1 MAAVTA
7 AAAET
12 VITPGLGPSEVS
24 HRRSNIIIVIV
35 TVIVI
40 PLIIFNGILF
50 IDTFIFVLL
59 CTVKHGGETNHHR
72 KHQEQGTLHSQ
83 LEIGSIYFY

>member
-1 MAAVTA
+1 MAAVAA
-7 AAAET
+7 AAAEM

-24 HRRSNIIIVIV
+24 HRQSNIIIVI
-35 TVIVI
+35 VIVI

-83 LEIGSIYFY
+83 LEVGSIYFC